1 MTTPTVEIQYCVPC
15 GHLPRAMD
23 IQKAILE
30 KFGQRVQ
37 SVSLRTGDSGIFKVH
52 VDGAEVY
59 SKPAEFDL
67 EAILDL
73 IDERAAAAA

>member
-1 MTTPTVEIQYCVPC
+1 MTTPTVEIHYCVPC

-30 KFGQRVQ
+30 KFGQRVR

-52 VDGAEVY
+52 LDGEEVY

-67 EAILDL
+67 EAILGMIED
-73 IDERAAAAA
+73 RAAASV